1 MVAQDSWTQK
11 ANFIGNRYGTIHF
24 SIGDKG
30 YVGTGTD
37 DVSIKSDFWE
47 FDPVTNAWTQ
57 KADFGAG
64 IRTYGTGFSI
74 GNKGYAGTGIVASYS
89 WKKDMW
95 EYNPASN
102 SWRRVADFAP
112 GFRFDYGG
120 GLRYSAVGFGI
131 GNKGYMG
138 TGNYRISPA
147 YDAIYLNDFWEF
159 DPNIGDS
166 GTWTRKADV
175 PEQGRHAAIGLSIG
189 NKGYIGLGYYYYDT
203 RLKDFWEYNP
213 AENTWT
219 RKADFGGIQRVAA
232 AAFTLGNKG
241 YVGSSACNCWVNG
254 QYYGYLNDFWEYT
267 PATDSWLQKA
277 TFPGSIRTAG
287 ASFSIGQKGYLGV
300 GGNNQG
306 NLSDFWEY
314 SPSAEVKP
322 AIAFDP
328 IYVSTYAGSGE
339 AGFADGNCLTATFN
353 NPMGVAAD
361 AFGNVYVADA
371 GNNRIRKI
379 TQAGVVS
386 TFAGNGVA
394 GFADGN
400 GTNAQFSYPHGVAV
414 DASGNVFVAD
424 ENNNRIRK
432 ITPVGMVST
441 LAGSGVSGFADAIGT
456 AAQFN
461 SPKALTIDASGNVYV
476 ADYGNNRIR
485 KITAAGYVST
495 FAGDGTERCLD
506 GIGTSAQ
513 LFTPDGVAVDSYGN
527 LFATLFYCGGLR
539 KINTGGVVSRIS
551 TDPQGLYNTF
561 HTGVAVD
568 ALNSVYISIDNNG
581 HQSMIFKMAASG
593 QGAIFAGTSKGY
605 QDGMGTEAKFEYPA
619 GLSFDAAGNL
629 FVADPA
635 NNRIR
640 KISPPELSFQTI
652 AGTASAS
659 KFFSVSGANLSD
671 NITITAPRGYEIS
684 QTLGSGYTSALV
696 IPTMTGEINTDTIYI
711 RLAAGNVVGAY
722 DGNIILSSSGATT
735 KYLAVTGKVIV
746 PVVKFD
752 PIFVS
757 TAAGN
762 GEAGFADGTSTTAKF
777 NNPTGVATDVSG
789 NIFVA
794 DRLNHRIRKITPAGM
809 VTTFAGSGVAGLLD
823 GMGTAAQFAS
833 PNSLAIDATGN
844 LYVCDGSNGRIR
856 KITPSGLVST
866 INGINGTAQFSAP
879 SSVAIDASGNIY
891 VAEIY
896 NHRIQKIAA
905 DGTVSIFA
913 GSGVI
918 GTNDGIGT
926 AAQFWNPNNLTV
938 DIYGNLYVTELYGG
952 PRKITASGVVTS
964 IRPSD
969 LYGFH
974 YGIAL
979 DAAANVF
986 VSLIF
991 GGDDSHIYKITTGGA
1006 SGFVAGG
1013 TKGYQ
1018 DGLAADAKFNG
1029 AYGLTFDLP
1038 GNLYVAD
1045 ADNNRIRKI
1054 TPPVLNFST
1063 HAGTASASQFFSI
1076 SGTNLTGNISL
1087 TAPAGYEISRT
1098 ESSGYSSTLGVSLT
1112 LGEINS
1118 VIIYIRLKANIGA
1131 GNYNS
1136 NINLAATG
1144 AISQVLPV
1152 TGIVIDTIPPVVQ
1165 CPPAQLFCFN
1175 ASNNYA
1181 VPVITATDI
1190 SGIKNIRYAI
1200 TGATSRNG
1208 TGPNAS
1214 GLFNPGRNTILW
1226 TVTDNAGN
1234 IKTCTTIVRID
1245 FPLSVSIPN
1254 VFPLLIWGKVNTI
1267 YKGFGPT
1274 CAILFASPSGGT
1286 QYPYSRYRYQWST
1299 GATTQVINVC
1309 PGTVGLNM
1317 FTVTITDSLGC
1328 KATAS
1333 IGINVVDVRCGP
1345 NNNEV
1350 LVCWFGRY
1358 QNCYTQGQ
1366 AVAAL
1371 LLGAKLGSCSANL
1384 TASANKSIGNLE
1396 DVIVSNDKEIELY
1409 PNPNNGSFT
1418 LRLHNPDVSEIRISD
1433 QSGRI
1438 VYRELVKG
1446 INKSKTISVNSGL
1459 LARGIYLVQAIN
1471 KNGISTCKMI
1481 VQ

>member
-11 ANFIGNRYGTIHF
+11 ANFIGNRQGTIHF
-24 SIGDKG
+24 SIGNKG
-30 YVGTGTD
+30 YIGTGTD
-37 DVSIKSDFWE
+37 DVAYKNDFWE
-47 FDPVTNAWTQ
+47 YDPVTDLWTQ
-57 KADFGAG
+57 KADYGGG
-64 IRTYGTGFSI
+64 IRAYATSFTI
-74 GNKGYAGTGIVASYS
+74 GNMGYAGTGAAGSYI
-89 WKKDMW
+89 WRKDMW

-102 SWRRVADFAP
+102 SWRRVADFGTGLPDALGG
-112 GFRFDYGG
+112 GFRYT
-120 GLRYSAVGFGI
+120 AVSFGI

-147 YDAIYLNDFWEF
+147 YLATYLNDFWEF
-159 DPNIGDS
+159 DPLVGDS
-166 GTWTRKADV
+166 GTWTRMADV
-175 PEQGRHAAIGLSIG
+175 PEQGRCNAFGLSIG
-189 NKGYIGLGYYYYDT
+189 NKGYIGNGIYYYDT
-203 RLKDFWEYNP
+203 IQEDIWEYDPTTNI
-213 AENTWT
+213 WT
-219 RKADFGGIQRVAA
+219 RKVNLPGPGRVSAA
-232 AAFTLGNKG
+232 TFSIANKG
-241 YVGSSACNCWVNG
+241 YVAGGAGYGGFYNDLWEYTPSSNSWIQKANLPGSVRYLEAGFNIANK
-254 QYYGYLNDFWEYT
+254 GYIGLGGNSTGSLNDFWEY
-267 PATDSWLQKA
+267 
-277 TFPGSIRTAG
+277 
-287 ASFSIGQKGYLGV
+287 
-300 GGNNQG
+300 
-306 NLSDFWEY
+306 
-314 SPSAEVKP
+314 SPDGIPNPVIK
-322 AIAFDP
+322 FDP
-328 IYVSTYAGSGE
+328 ISVTTYAGNGE
-339 AGFADGNCLTATFN
+339 AGFTDGSALTSKFN
-353 NPMGVAAD
+353 SPTGVISD
-361 AFGNVYVADA
+361 ANGNVYIAD
-371 GNNRIRKI
+371 
-379 TQAGVVS
+379 QA
-386 TFAGNGVA
+386 
-394 GFADGN
+394 
-400 GTNAQFSYPHGVAV
+400 
-414 DASGNVFVAD
+414 
-424 ENNNRIRK
+424 
-432 ITPVGMVST
+432 
-441 LAGSGVSGFADAIGT
+441 
-456 AAQFN
+456 
-461 SPKALTIDASGNVYV
+461 
-476 ADYGNNRIR
+476 NNRIR
-485 KITAAGYVST
+485 KITASGLVSTIAGNGTAGFADGMGMDAQFNGPRGLTLDLSGNILVADENNHRIRKITPAGMVSTLAGNGTGGFADGEGSAAQFNFPQGVTTDTEGNVYVADKYNQRIRKITPTGFVSTIAGNGSEFPLDGYGTDAQFLTPNGLAFDGLGNLFITQFYSNLRKMNTLGYVST
-495 FAGDGTERCLD
+495 ISTNPTTYNTFHQGVVVDSQGYVYISIENNMTQNMIYRISPAGTGGIVAGTFRGYQD
-506 GIGTSAQ
+506 GIGTA
-513 LFTPDGVAVDSYGN
+513 
-527 LFATLFYCGGLR
+527 
-539 KINTGGVVSRIS
+539 
-551 TDPQGLYNTF
+551 
-561 HTGVAVD
+561 
-568 ALNSVYISIDNNG
+568 
-581 HQSMIFKMAASG
+581 
-593 QGAIFAGTSKGY
+593 
-605 QDGMGTEAKFEYPA
+605 AKFEGLA
-619 GLSFDAAGNL
+619 GLCIDNSGNL
-629 FVADPA
+629 YITDPG

-640 KISPPELSFQTI
+640 KMSTPTLDFSTI
-652 AGTASAS
+652 AGTASAARL
-659 KFFSVSGANLSD
+659 FSISGTYLYSNL
-671 NITITAPRGYEIS
+671 TITAPDGYEIS
-684 QTLGSGYTSALV
+684 QNINNGYVSTINLSPTL
-696 IPTMTGEINTDTIYI
+696 GEINLSTIYI
-711 RLAAGNVVGAY
+711 RLKADNLVGTY
-722 DGNIILSSSGATT
+722 NSNITISSSGATT

-762 GEAGFADGTSTTAKF
+762 GEAGFADGISTTAKF

-833 PNSLAIDATGN
+833 PNSLTMDAAGN

-879 SSVAIDASGNIY
+879 SGVAIDASGNIY

-918 GTNDGIGT
+918 GDDDGIGT

-1029 AYGLTFDLP
+1029 AYGLTFDVP

-1087 TAPAGYEISRT
+1087 TAPASYEISRT
-1098 ESSGYSSTLGVSLT
+1098 ESSGYSSTLGVSPT

-1254 VFPLLIWGKVNTI
+1254 VYPLLIWGKVNTI

-1366 AVAAL
+1366 AITAL

-1384 TASANKSIGNLE
+1384 TASANKSIGDLE

-1446 INKSKTISVNSGL
+1446 INKSKTIFVNPGM